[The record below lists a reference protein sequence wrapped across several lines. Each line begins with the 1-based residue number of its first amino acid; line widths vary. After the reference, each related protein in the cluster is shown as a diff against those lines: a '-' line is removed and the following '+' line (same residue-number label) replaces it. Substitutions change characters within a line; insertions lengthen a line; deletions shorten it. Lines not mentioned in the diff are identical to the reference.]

1 MMIRTENLTKI
12 FRKGRREVIA
22 LNSLDLTVESGTF
35 VVVKGHSGSGKS
47 TLLFTLGGLLSP
59 SSGEVFLEGKALYA
73 LSDRQRT
80 AYRAGNIGFVFQ
92 SYYLLPYLNVLE
104 NILVAARFLKEQVPQ
119 SEAEALAATLGLE
132 ERLRHKP
139 SELSAG
145 EKQRVA
151 LARALITRPALILAD
166 EPTGNL
172 DPENAHIV
180 IERLSRY
187 HREGGTVIMVSH
199 DNEADETADR
209 ILLMEKGSVIKESE
223 QKQPTRL

>member
-1 MMIRTENLTKI
+1 MIRTENLTRI
-12 FRKGRREVIA
+12 FRQGRREVIA
-22 LNSLDLTVESGTF
+22 LHSLDLTIREGSF

-47 TLLFTLGGLLSP
+47 TLLFTLGGLLTP
-59 SSGEVFLEGKALYA
+59 SSGKVFLDDQELYT

-80 AYRAGNIGFVFQ
+80 AWRAGRIGFVFQ
-92 SYYLLPYLNVLE
+92 SYYLLPYLNILE
-104 NILVAARFLKEQVPQ
+104 NILVAARFLKEPVPQ
-119 SEAEALAATLGLE
+119 SEAEALATTLGLQQ
-132 ERLRHKP
+132 RLYHKP

-180 IERLSRY
+180 IDRLSRY
-187 HREGGTVIMVSH
+187 HQEGGTVIMVSH

-223 QKQPTRL
+223 QKQSPRV

>member
-1 MMIRTENLTKI
+1 MIRTENLTKI

-22 LNSLDLTVESGTF
+22 LNNVDLTVETGTF
-35 VVVKGHSGSGKS
+35 AVVKGHSGSGKS
-47 TLLFTLGGLLSP
+47 TLLFTLGGMLLP
-59 SSGEVFLEGKALYA
+59 SSGKVFLEEKELYA
-73 LSDRQRT
+73 LNDRRRT
-80 AYRAGNIGFVFQ
+80 AYRAGKIGFVFQ

-104 NILVAARFLKEQVPQ
+104 NILVAARFLDEQVPQ
-119 SEAEALAATLGLE
+119 SEAETLAATLGLE

-151 LARALITRPALILAD
+151 LARALISRPALILAD

-180 IERLSRY
+180 IDRLGRF
-187 HREGGTVIMVSH
+187 HQEGGTVIMVSH
-199 DNEADETADR
+199 DNEADAVADR
-209 ILLMEKGSVIKESE
+209 ILLMEKGSFAN
-223 QKQPTRL
+223 

>member
-22 LNSLDLTVESGTF
+22 LNNVDLTVETGTF
-35 VVVKGHSGSGKS
+35 AVVKGHSGSGKS
-47 TLLFTLGGLLSP
+47 TLLFTLGGMLLP
-59 SSGEVFLEGKALYA
+59 SSGKVFLEEKELYA
-73 LSDRQRT
+73 LNDRRRT
-80 AYRAGNIGFVFQ
+80 AYRAGKIGFVFQ

-104 NILVAARFLKEQVPQ
+104 NILVAARFLDEQVPQ
-119 SEAEALAATLGLE
+119 SEAETLAATLGLE

-151 LARALITRPALILAD
+151 LARALISRPALILAD

-180 IERLSRY
+180 IDRLGRF
-187 HREGGTVIMVSH
+187 HQEGGTVIMVSH
-199 DNEADETADR
+199 DNEADAVADR
-209 ILLMEKGSVIKESE
+209 ILLMEKGSFAN
-223 QKQPTRL
+223 